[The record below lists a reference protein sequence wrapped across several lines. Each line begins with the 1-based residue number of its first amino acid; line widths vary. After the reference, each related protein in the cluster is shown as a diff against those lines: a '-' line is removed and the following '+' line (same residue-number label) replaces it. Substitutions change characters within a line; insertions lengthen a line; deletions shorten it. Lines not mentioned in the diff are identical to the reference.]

1 MVYRVFVEKKPG
13 VSNENV
19 NLLSDFKDFL
29 GVKGL
34 TDIKIWNRYDAENI
48 DGELFEYA
56 KNTVFSEPMVDNVSR
71 QADTEGAS
79 RVFAVRPLPG
89 QFDQR
94 ADSAAQCIRDA
105 QAGGSAPQL

>member
-34 TDIKIWNRYDAENI
+34 TDIKIWN
-48 DGELFEYA
+48 
-56 KNTVFSEPMVDNVSR
+56 
-71 QADTEGAS
+71 
-79 RVFAVRPLPG
+79 
-89 QFDQR
+89 
-94 ADSAAQCIRDA
+94 
-105 QAGGSAPQL
+105 